1 MTFSPVSASL
11 MSGNVVAT
19 RMKKRRLQRTQLLSR
34 NVNSRE
40 MIDSMRG
47 RRTARSSPAVMRR
60 KTTSSATNTAA
71 PAMAAMSVTRKLTGS
86 ARCQT

>member
-1 MTFSPVSASL
+1 

-40 MIDSMRG
+40 KIDSICG
-47 RRTARSSPAVMRR
+47 RRDAQVEPAVIRR

-71 PAMAAMSVTRKLTGS
+71 PATAAMSVDPQRHRQRTG
-86 ARCQT
+86 AR